1 MIREMSGE
9 GGKAADIE
17 AGEAAGKARC
27 HQELRQEGDTVKK
40 DKEQNQEQ
48 NQGQNQ
54 EENQPWGRKANAI
67 NVKWVNT
74 PV

>member
-9 GGKAADIE
+9 GGQAADLE

-27 HQELRQEGDTVKK
+27 HQKLRHEGDTVKK
-40 DKEQNQEQ
+40 DKEQNQE
-48 NQGQNQ
+48 
-54 EENQPWGRKANAI
+54 ENQPWGRKASAI

>member
-17 AGEAAGKARC
+17 AGAAAGKARC
-27 HQELRQEGDTVKK
+27 HQKWRQEGDTVKK

-48 NQGQNQ
+48 NQ
-54 EENQPWGRKANAI
+54 EENQPWGRKASAI

>member
-27 HQELRQEGDTVKK
+27 HQKLRQEGDTVKK
-40 DKEQNQEQ
+40 DKEQNQE
-48 NQGQNQ
+48 QNQ